1 MDKRIKRILM
11 LILVAIVLIL
21 GAVYCFTLH
30 PTGGSGFEIEK
41 VTPEDNAAVFCILTE
56 DGWYQSA
63 DGGGASNYKLHSC
76 TITIKGRVIHSPYR
90 LVLSDEDG
98 TVVFDETFNEGTEI
112 DYSKKLSFSGNSYV
126 QTSYIKDYSF
136 DADLEVT
143 INYSSYGYEIL
154 QDEFGL
160 NGK

>member
-56 DGWYQSA
+56 DGWYQLSGLLHLHHHFHGRGHAVSESA
-63 DGGGASNYKLHSC
+63 MAASSDR
-76 TITIKGRVIHSPYR
+76 GRV
-90 LVLSDEDG
+90 DG
-98 TVVFDETFNEGTEI
+98 CAAVSGFRYVPEGH
-112 DYSKKLSFSGNSYV
+112 
-126 QTSYIKDYSF
+126 
-136 DADLEVT
+136 AA
-143 INYSSYGYEIL
+143 
-154 QDEFGL
+154 
-160 NGK
+160 